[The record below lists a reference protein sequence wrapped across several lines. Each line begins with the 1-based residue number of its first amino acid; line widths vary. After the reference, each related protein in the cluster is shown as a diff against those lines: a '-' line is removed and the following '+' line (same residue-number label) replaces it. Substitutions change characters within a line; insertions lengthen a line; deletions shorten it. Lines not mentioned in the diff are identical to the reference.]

1 MKTLS
6 NKRILLGV
14 TGSIAAYKSA
24 ELVRRLREAGADV
37 QVIMTQAATHFITEL
52 TMQAVS
58 GKPVRAHV
66 LDADEES
73 GMGHIVLS
81 RWADAVL
88 IAPASANTIAKI
100 AHGVADDLLSTIC
113 LASQVPLIV
122 APAMNQQMWL
132 SAATQENVHTL
143 GRRGVQVIG
152 PGEGDQACG
161 ESGAGRM
168 LEPTEIVHQTSMMFD
183 EQLMTGLKVL
193 VSAGPTIEDIDPVR
207 FISNRS
213 SGKMGYAIADAAS
226 KSGASVTLVT
236 GPVSLP
242 GPERVKRIEIR
253 SADQM
258 YNRVME
264 QAPRHDIYIS
274 AAAIADYR
282 PVNYVEEK
290 IKKNETTMTLSLE
303 KTPDVVT
310 RVANLDRGPF
320 VVGFAAETRSMEQNA
335 LTKLQSKSLDMIVAN
350 SVGQKEIGFDSDENE
365 LTVYWRDS
373 SKVLSRA
380 SKSELAGQ
388 LIKLIVESYEK
399 NTAKST

>member
-258 YNRVME
+258 YDRVME